1 MQALLLLQASQTLAQ
16 TGKLRPGNK
25 KGRVPD
31 GALGGGWGENQV
43 SVSLCAPPPLQ
54 MGVRV
59 LSDWLALPRPEA
71 KHCLH
76 ALLFAQGGKQWS
88 SGHVDHWSVNGQ
100 TEAQEWEVGW
110 GDSIICLASLPSE
123 SLRNWIKAY
132 HVLGLGHFQSEV
144 GYVLP
149 KGNPLP
155 PGAGNPELLACLLVP
170 STGPLRG
177 GGRFWTL
184 EEPVSSGQAR
194 FDCVGVRVH
203 TGVTETGTKISSGIC
218 SASQH

>member
-1 MQALLLLQASQTLAQ
+1 
-16 TGKLRPGNK
+16 
-25 KGRVPD
+25 
-31 GALGGGWGENQV
+31 
-43 SVSLCAPPPLQ
+43 

-59 LSDWLALPRPEA
+59 LSDWLALSRPEA

-88 SGHVDHWSVNGQ
+88 SGHVRHWSVNGQ

-110 GDSIICLASLPSE
+110 GDSIICLASLTSE

-149 KGNPLP
+149 QGKPLP
-155 PGAGNPELLACLLVP
+155 PRARNPELQARLLVP

-184 EEPVSSGQAR
+184 EEPVRSGQAR
-194 FDCVGVRVH
+194 PDLTVWVCV
-203 TGVTETGTKISSGIC
+203 C
-218 SASQH
+218 SRESQRRAQRSAQTSAVPANIYWHVLCA

>member
-1 MQALLLLQASQTLAQ
+1 MLFLQASQTLAQ

-31 GALGGGWGENQV
+31 GALRLGLGREPGFHI
-43 SVSLCAPPPLQ
+43 SVCSSSLQ

-59 LSDWLALPRPEA
+59 LSDWLALSRPEA

-88 SGHVDHWSVNGQ
+88 SGHVRHWSVNGQ

-110 GDSIICLASLPSE
+110 GDSIICLASLTSE

-149 KGNPLP
+149 QGKPLP
-155 PGAGNPELLACLLVP
+155 PRARNPELLARLLVP

-177 GGRFWTL
+177 REVLDLGRAC
-184 EEPVSSGQAR
+184 EVRPGQ
-194 FDCVGVRVH
+194 
-203 TGVTETGTKISSGIC
+203 I
-218 SASQH
+218 